1 MIGVTGSTGQLG
13 SRIVARLAGVPL
25 RLIVRDPGRAPSV
38 PGASVVQAAYGEH
51 AALLNALDGVD
62 VLMLLSATESADRV
76 ALHKATVD
84 AAVAAGVQR
93 IVYTSFVG
101 ASPGA
106 TFTFARDHWHTE
118 EHIRS
123 TGVDFTFLRD
133 NLYLDFVS
141 GGVGEDGVIRGPAGD
156 GRVAAVSRDDV
167 AAVAATVLLSTN
179 SSIPVASSTPSTPTA
194 VGAPGASD
202 GRTRIAS
209 DHSGATY
216 DLTGPR
222 AFTLAEAAAVLTD
235 AWGRKIRYEPE
246 TLDEAFR
253 SRESYGAPAW
263 EVAGWVTSY
272 AAIAS
277 GELSQV
283 STAVRDITGVEPT
296 GLEEYVRAR

>member
-13 SRIVARLAGVPL
+13 SRIVAQLPGEPL
-25 RLIVRDPGRAPSV
+25 RLIVRDPARAPSV
-38 PGASVVQAAYGEH
+38 PGASVAQAAYGEH
-51 AALLNALDGVD
+51 AALLSALDGVD

-101 ASPGA
+101 AAPGA

-133 NLYLDFVS
+133 NLYLDFVP
-141 GGVGEDGVIRGPAGD
+141 GFVGSDDVIRGPAGD
-156 GRVAAVSRDDV
+156 GRVAAVARDDV
-167 AAVAATVLLSTN
+167 AAVAASVLLSAE
-179 SSIPVASSTPSTPTA
+179 SA
-194 VGAPGASD
+194 
-202 GRTRIAS
+202 
-209 DHSGATY
+209 HSGATY
-216 DLTGPR
+216 DLTGPS
-222 AFTLAEAAAVLTD
+222 AFTLAEAAGVLTE
-235 AWGRKIRYEPE
+235 AWGRKVRYEAE
-246 TLDEAFR
+246 TLDEAYR
-253 SRESYGAPAW
+253 SRESYGAAPW

-277 GELSQV
+277 GEMGHV
-283 STAVRDITGVEPT
+283 STAVADITGRQPI
-296 GLEEYVRAR
+296 GLEEYVGRG

>member
-13 SRIVARLAGVPL
+13 SRIVARLADVPL
-25 RLIVRDPGRAPSV
+25 RLIVRDPARAPSV
-38 PGASVVQAAYGEH
+38 PGASVAQAAYGEH

-76 ALHKATVD
+76 ALHKATID

-101 ASPGA
+101 AAAGA

-156 GRVAAVSRDDV
+156 GRVAAVARDDV
-167 AAVAATVLLSTN
+167 AAVAASVL
-179 SSIPVASSTPSTPTA
+179 
-194 VGAPGASD
+194 VGSGH
-202 GRTRIAS
+202 G
-209 DHSGATY
+209 GATY
-216 DLTGPR
+216 DLTGPS

-246 TLDEAFR
+246 TLDEAYR

-277 GELSQV
+277 GELSHV
-283 STAVRDITGVEPT
+283 STAVRDLTGRDPIS
-296 GLEEYVRAR
+296 LESTVSGG